1 MSDMIYFKD
10 GTLIISG
17 FEGLK
22 DQPVL
27 IKKKPLRI
35 RQFCTCLLF
44 EDMDELLFHSLS
56 EPSIRKVF
64 EYLISARGV
73 NGIVF
78 MRINLA
84 YVEDADQQKNLNFII
99 GESERIRQQHPER
112 FIVFK

>member
-1 MSDMIYFKD
+1 MNDMIYFKD

-35 RQFCTCLLF
+35 RPLCTCLLF
-44 EDMDELLFHSLS
+44 GDDMDELLFYSLQ
-56 EPSIRKVF
+56 EPSLRKIF
-64 EYLISARGV
+64 EDLISARGA

-78 MRINLA
+78 FRINLD
-84 YVEDADQQKNLNFII
+84 YFEDTTQQENLNDLIT
-99 GESERIRQQHPER
+99 ESEKIREQHPER
-112 FIVFK
+112 FIVL